1 MITYPHRVPSPRQQ
15 PPRRATALSRRAALL
30 GVVGTATV
38 GCSPYELQTQ
48 QRRPAR
54 PTASADARP
63 EVDPDVAL
71 ATTVVAAERALLEQ
85 VDATVRRHPRLEL
98 ALAGTRAVHDAHVAL
113 LEDAVPDESDAA
125 TDDTGAAEP
134 PSAGTDPEA
143 DTEADPTAEPTTPRV
158 PRDAARAVR
167 ALATAEDELV
177 LTAKQAAFAAQS
189 GAFARVLASL
199 AAAAAQQSATLR
211 TVRVGGR
218 RR

>member
-85 VDATVRRHPRLEL
+85 VDATVRRHPRLERVL
-98 ALAGTRAVHDAHVAL
+98 AATRAVHDAHVAL
-113 LEDAVPDESDAA
+113 LEDAVPDESDAEP
-125 TDDTGAAEP
+125 DHTGATES
-134 PSAGTDPEA
+134 PSPGADPDADPE
-143 DTEADPTAEPTTPRV
+143 AEPTTPRV

-177 LTAKQAAFAAQS
+177 LAAKQAAFAAQS

-211 TVRVGGR
+211 TVRVGGGR
-218 RR
+218 R

>member
-1 MITYPHRVPSPRQQ
+1 MPSPRPQ

-30 GVVGTATV
+30 GAVGTATLA
-38 GCSPYELQTQ
+38 CSPYELQTQ

-54 PTASADARP
+54 PTVSTEERP
-63 EVDPDVAL
+63 ETDPDVLL
-71 ATTVVAAERALLEQ
+71 ATTVVAAVRAMLEQ
-85 VDATVRRHPRLEL
+85 VDATVRRHPRLERV
-98 ALAGTRAVHDAHVAL
+98 LAGTRAVHDAHVAL
-113 LEDAVPDESDAA
+113 LEDAVPDDADA
-125 TDDTGAAEP
+125 QPEATGAPA
-134 PSAGTDPEA
+134 PSSPHTDADADPGADPEA
-143 DTEADPTAEPTTPRV
+143 EPATPRV

-167 ALATAEDELV
+167 AVATAEDELA